1 MPLPDASSFLQR
13 VFDALLTDGVDVAD
27 LVLDH
32 ICFPVATPDRYIVW
46 KDLLSKNGELLGDH
60 MIGGRPIST
69 FKLHEPIIHL
79 DRRITVVELP
89 APKEGSPYTEGWEH
103 VEFVVG
109 IDPRAFAAHH
119 PSLPWDMSGADKASN
134 PDVRLGYDGFSVTFH
149 ERSLEEVIA
158 GEQGP

>member
-1 MPLPDASSFLQR
+1 MQLPDARSFLHR
-13 VFDALLTDGVDVAD
+13 VFAVLRSDGVDVSP
-27 LVLDH
+27 LLLDH
-32 ICFPVATPDRYIVW
+32 ICYRVATAERYLHW
-46 KDLLSKNGELLGDH
+46 KDLLSKNGDLLGET

-89 APKEGSPYTEGWEH
+89 APKEGSPYIEGWEH

-109 IDPRAFAAHH
+109 IDPRAFAARY

-134 PDVRLGYDGFSVTFH
+134 PDVRLSYDGFSVKFH
-149 ERSLEEVIA
+149 QRSLEEVIA
-158 GEQGP
+158 QEG